1 MIKTFLFE
9 IQCAEDIGNYKLAD
23 TLSSRLVKIASA
35 DYKNVRKKL
44 VKDFVGKNDVKQ
56 IEFSQSTQKF
66 IVYADASL
74 DNAKKEEIRQ
84 SAKPFLVSFKYS

>member
-1 MIKTFLFE
+1 VIKTFLFE

-23 TLSSRLVKIASA
+23 TLSSRLVKIAGA

-44 VKDFVGKNDVKQ
+44 IKDFVGKNDVKQ